1 MNVDIIELS
10 ELKAKFVLS
19 GVSPAF
25 ANALRRSMITEVPSL
40 AIDDVNIYENTSVL
54 FDEVIALRL
63 GLMPLKTDL
72 NSYVLRSECKCED
85 GCPRCQVSLM
95 LSAEGPKTVY
105 SGDLQSSD
113 PKVVP
118 AETNIPIVKLKKDR
132 KLVVEAIARLGKGK
146 DHVKWQ
152 PAVACGYKNLPKI
165 VISGCDGC
173 GACVDVCPKG
183 ILELNETV
191 VVKDEIK
198 CSLCRLCEK
207 ACESGAIKINA
218 DPASFVFSVEA
229 DGSIPCIE
237 MVLRA
242 ADETKKKAKM
252 LTKSLS
258 AVT

>member
-25 ANALRRSMITEVPSL
+25 ANALRRSMIIEVPSL
-40 AIDDVNIYENTSVL
+40 AIDDVNIYENMSVL

-63 GLMPLKTDL
+63 GLIPLKTDL

-85 GCPRCQVSLM
+85 GCPKCQVSLM
-95 LSAEGPKTVY
+95 LSVEGPKTVY

-118 AETNIPIVKLKKDR
+118 AEANIPIVKLKKDQ
-132 KLVVEAIARLGKGK
+132 KLVLEAIAILGKGK
-146 DHVKWQ
+146 DHAKWQ
-152 PAVACGYKNLPKI
+152 PAVACGYKNMPKI

-173 GACVDVCPKG
+173 GACVDVCPIG
-183 ILELNETV
+183 ILELDKTV
-191 VVKDEIK
+191 IVKDEAK

-207 ACESGAIKINA
+207 SCESGAIKINT
-218 DPASFVFSVEA
+218 DPTSFVFSVEV
-229 DGSIPCIE
+229 DGSMLCIE
-237 MVLRA
+237 AIIRA
-242 ADETKKKAKM
+242 TDEIKTKAKA
-252 LTKSLS
+252 LTKNLS
-258 AVT
+258 VLT